1 MLALYLKEIR
11 SFLSSIIGYVVIIVF
26 LLLNSLFTWVFP
38 GQFNTLENGY
48 ANLDTLFIIAPWV
61 FLFLIPAITMRSFAE
76 EQKNGTIELLLTK
89 PLTEL
94 QLVLAKYL
102 SGLTLVLIALIPT
115 LIYYFSIY
123 QLGSPI
129 GNIDAG
135 GTFGSYIGLL
145 FLGSAFVSIG
155 IFASSITQN
164 QIIAF
169 ILAVFMC
176 FFLYTGFDAI
186 GSFQL
191 FGALDSVIINLG
203 INEHFIS
210 LSRGVVDTR
219 DVLYFIGLTTIFIT
233 ATQTKIKSRKW

>member
-102 SGLTLVLIALIPT
+102 AGLTLVIIALIPT
-115 LIYYFSIY
+115 LIYYLSVY
-123 QLGSPI
+123 QLGTPV
-129 GNIDAG
+129 GNIDSG

-169 ILAVFMC
+169 IFALLLC
-176 FFLYTGFDAI
+176 FFFHTGFDAI
-186 GSFQL
+186 AAIPVFSPIDSF
-191 FGALDSVIINLG
+191 IINLG
-203 INEHFIS
+203 INEHFIA
-210 LSRGVVDTR
+210 LSRGVIDTR
-219 DVLYFIGLTTIFIT
+219 DVIYFIGLTIIFLIC
-233 ATQTKIKSRKW
+233 TQTKIKSRKW

>member
-11 SFLSSIIGYVVIIVF
+11 SFLSSIIGYAVIIVF
-26 LLLNSLFTWVFP
+26 LLLNALFTWVFP
-38 GQFNTLENGY
+38 GQFNTLEIGY

-94 QLVLAKYL
+94 QLVLAKYF
-102 SGLTLVLIALIPT
+102 SGLTLVFIALIPT
-115 LIYYFSIY
+115 LIYYISVY
-123 QLGSPI
+123 QLGSPT
-129 GNIDAG
+129 GNIDSG

-169 ILAVFMC
+169 ILAVFLC

-191 FGALDSVIINLG
+191 FGALDSLIINLG

-210 LSRGVVDTR
+210 LSRGVIDTR
-219 DVLYFIGLTTIFIT
+219 DVLYFIGLTTIFIIC
-233 ATQTKIKSRKW
+233 TQTKIKSRKW